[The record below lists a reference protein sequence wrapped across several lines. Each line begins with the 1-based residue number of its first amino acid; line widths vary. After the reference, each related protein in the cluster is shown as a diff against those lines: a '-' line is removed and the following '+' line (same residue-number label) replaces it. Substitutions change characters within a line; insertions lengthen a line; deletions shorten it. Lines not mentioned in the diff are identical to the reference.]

1 MRKVGILC
9 VALALSILTGSSS
22 IDNKSQTIIH
32 TRKPIRA
39 VKPVKSA
46 YVQKTKFKPCA
57 PKINKSKYSKQDLYY
72 LTACVYQEAR
82 SAECSDL
89 LQRMV
94 ANVVINRVNDPDFDD
109 TIYKVLT
116 AKHQYGNMWKH
127 GIYIPYNASK
137 NIVLRCRDNAKYIL
151 DGNKVCPK
159 SVVYQSEYKS
169 LGSGTYR
176 VFKTSQGNYYF
187 NYK

>member
-39 VKPVKSA
+39 VKPVKPA
-46 YVQKTKFKPCA
+46 YVQKTKFKPYA

-72 LTACVYQEAR
+72 LTACIYQEAR
-82 SAECSDL
+82 SDECSDL

-127 GIYIPYNASK
+127 GIYIPDNASK

-151 DGNKVCPK
+151 EGNRVCPAN
-159 SVVYQSEYKS
+159 VVYSSEFPNLGKIYK
-169 LGSGTYR
+169 R
-176 VFKTSQGNYYF
+176 FKTSQGYYYF
-187 NYK
+187 NYKD